1 MSDSLNVY
9 LNTVGTNNIFVPSQT
24 YQATEESVE
33 DYNFVSKTY
42 NPTIESTDEDG
53 EVEIEEKQ
61 EEEKEPSALQ
71 NVWSGTKEIVGGS
84 TKGVF
89 GMIGDVVKGCWSS
102 TGTVLSGSAK
112 SLVGGLQVIS
122 TPVVGLVKGVG
133 YCFNNS
139 VNGIKQIFKGNI
151 FKGFGS
157 ILKGATGFVTQPLK
171 WLGSG
176 VKKIAQGT
184 AKAVK
189 GLAKGVASVGKAIG
203 KGIAN
208 VGKAIGKGI
217 KKIFKGW

>member
-24 YQATEESVE
+24 YQTTEESVE

-53 EVEIEEKQ
+53 EVKIEEKK

-71 NVWSGTKEIVGGS
+71 NVWSGTKEIIGGS

-89 GMIGDVVKGCWSS
+89 GMIGGIVGGFWSNA
-102 TGTVLSGSAK
+102 GTVLSGAAK
-112 SLVGGLQVIS
+112 SLVGGLQVVS

-133 YCFNNS
+133 YWFNNS
-139 VNGIKQIFKGNI
+139 VKGIKQIFKGNI
-151 FKGFGS
+151 FKGVGS
-157 ILKGATGFVTQPLK
+157 ILKGVTGIVTQPLK